1 MNIPKRAFRGA
12 PAISKV
18 TNDEIE
24 MIEPII
30 ATTCLRRIS
39 PVPILHE
46 PGIYCDELN

>member
-18 TNDEIE
+18 TKDEIE
-24 MIEPII
+24 MIKPII

-39 PVPILHE
+39 PDPILHA
-46 PGIYCDELN
+46 PGMY